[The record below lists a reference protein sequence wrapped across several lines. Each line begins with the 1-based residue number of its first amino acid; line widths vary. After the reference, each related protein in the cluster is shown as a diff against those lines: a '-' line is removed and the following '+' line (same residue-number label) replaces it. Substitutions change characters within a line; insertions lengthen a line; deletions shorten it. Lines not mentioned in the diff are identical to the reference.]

1 MKAYLASL
9 LIFCL
14 LLIGITCN
22 YFYVNT
28 TADSLYL
35 MAARL
40 PEEEDASPY
49 TAVSDLEGIWESHK
63 NRLSLSVNSHTLS
76 QISNLIA
83 TLKVL
88 SAPTEGT
95 ESTECSMEYRTQCA
109 LLLQAIL
116 ELRHMENWNIWNFV

>member
-35 MAARL
+35 IADRL
-40 PEEEDASPY
+40 SEEQGGSPY
-49 TAVSDLEGIWESHK
+49 SAVSDLEGIWESHK

-95 ESTECSMEYRTQCA
+95 DNIERSTEYRTQCA